1 MLLHPP
7 VVHFAIAIPVVASI
21 FGLLYLFKRSEGL
34 SKISARLTVFAA
46 IAVAAAW
53 YTGSKAGPQIY
64 DYLGA
69 AGQHELLEHK
79 ELGLYLAIAFG
90 VIALI
95 QFAGCQLKKFPLQA
109 LAIVALLGATA
120 TVFVQGKDGGEIVY
134 KYGQPFKAP
143 MILESIK
150 EAQASADDEEECD
163 AQVELYSDAVD
174 DALSVSEEVQAIYA
188 EPDEHAEEDDEDED
202 E

>member
-7 VVHFAIAIPVVASI
+7 LVHFAIALPVVASV

-34 SKISARLTVFAA
+34 SKISARLTLFAA
-46 IAVAAAW
+46 IAIGAAW

-64 DYLGA
+64 DYLSS

-79 ELGLYLAIAFG
+79 ELGLYLAIAFAI
-90 VIALI
+90 IAVL
-95 QFAGCQLKKFPLQA
+95 QVLGCRLKKFPLEA
-109 LAIVALLGATA
+109 LAIIILFGATA
-120 TVFVQGKDGGEIVY
+120 TVFLQGKDGGEIVY

-143 MILESIK
+143 MILQGIT
-150 EAQASADDEEECD
+150 EAQSSADDEEECD

-188 EPDEHAEEDDEDED
+188 EPEAHADDDEEDED
-202 E
+202 